1 MSLLNIGMSGL
12 AAGQSSLMTTGN
24 NIANVDTAGYSRQQ
38 TVQGTK
44 ASQQFGNVWIGTG
57 TTLADVRR
65 VYNSYLDA
73 QLQTTTSLN
82 SDSAAYLGQV
92 TPLDKL
98 LSDSGTGL
106 NGALTKFFAS
116 VQNVNAKPGDD
127 ASRQLLLSD
136 AQALSNRFNSMST
149 QLNQQNATINGNLT
163 NMADQVNK
171 LAATVAQLNQ
181 RISEISSAGGMPNEL
196 LDARNETVRQL
207 STFTGAQVVERE
219 GSLDIYLGSGQPLV
233 MGNTASKLEMVP
245 SKDDPGRLGIQL
257 NRGSSTIDIT
267 SIMTGGE
274 IGGLLRYR
282 STVLDPAMNE
292 LGRVALVVADQM
304 NSLQAQGIDKN
315 GDFGSNLFNSI
326 NSAAQ
331 MSQRSVAALGNNAG
345 SGNFDVTIEDTGKLT
360 INDYKVTFTSAT
372 DYTVQRLPDNTPMG
386 SFSTTTTPPPV
397 IDGFSLNLKGG
408 TPAPGNTATAG
419 DTFKIT
425 PTRNAA
431 TNIKTE
437 MTDSKRLAIAAPL
450 GAAIGAGNS
459 GTLTIPASGQPTLT
473 TKFDIYDAATAT
485 AMQNGLKY
493 STPTKVVFGDVS
505 ADGTSQTYQ
514 FLDANGG
521 VISSGTIKP
530 NENNTLNLTIPLK
543 DATGA
548 PIPPPPATQYTA
560 TFEMTVAGSPTS
572 GASINVSLSQP
583 GSLDNRNGTALAGLQ
598 TAQTVDTGSASKG
611 ISLTDAYGKL
621 VEGVGSK
628 AAQGKLDSAA
638 TEAILANAKGARD
651 SLSGVDLDEETGNL
665 VKYQQYYTA
674 SSQIIKAAQEIFST
688 LINSL

>member
-12 AAGQSSLMTTGN
+12 SASQSSLMTTGN

-44 ASQQFGNVWIGTG
+44 ASQQFGNVYIGTG

-98 LSDSGTGL
+98 LSDTSTGL

-136 AQALSNRFNSMST
+136 AQALSNRFNSVSS
-149 QLNQQNATINGNLT
+149 QLNEQNANINGNLT

-181 RISEISSAGGMPNEL
+181 KISEISSSGGMPNEL

-207 STFTGAQVVERE
+207 STFTGAQIVERE
-219 GSLDIYLGSGQPLV
+219 GNVDIYLGSGQPLV
-233 MGNTASKLEMVP
+233 MGNTVNKLEVVP
-245 SKDDPGRLGIQL
+245 GKDDPNRLALQL

-304 NSLQAQGIDKN
+304 NSIQAQGIDKN

-331 MSQRSVAALGNNAG
+331 MAQRSIASGNNSVG
-345 SGNFDVTIEDTGKLT
+345 SGNFDVSIEDTGKLT

-372 DYTVQRLPDNTPMG
+372 DYTVQRLPDNTSMG
-386 SFSTTTTPPPV
+386 SFNTATTPAPV
-397 IDGFSLNLKGG
+397 IDGFSLKLTGG
-408 TPAPGNTATAG
+408 TAAAG

-431 TNIKTE
+431 ANIKTE

-450 GAAIGAGNS
+450 GAAIAAGGS

-473 TKFDIYDAATAT
+473 TKFDIYDAATTT
-485 AMQNGLKY
+485 AMQNGLKN
-493 STPTKVVFGDVS
+493 STPVKIVFG
-505 ADGTSQTYQ
+505 ATGGATQTYQ
-514 FLDANGG
+514 MLDAKGNPL
-521 VISSGTIKP
+521 SSGTIVP
-530 NENNTLNLTIPLK
+530 GQNNTLSLSIPLV
-543 DATGA
+543 DASGA
-548 PIPPPPATQYTA
+548 PINDPGPPIVQRTA
-560 TFEMTVAGSPTS
+560 TFDMTIAGSPGTS
-572 GASINVSLSQP
+572 TAINISLSQP
-583 GSLDNRNGTALAGLQ
+583 GSLDNRNGTTLAGLQ

-611 ISLTDAYGKL
+611 ISLSDAYGKL

-688 LINSL
+688 LINSI

>member
-12 AAGQSSLMTTGN
+12 SASHNALATTGN
-24 NIANVDTAGYSRQQ
+24 NIANADTAGYSRQQ
-38 TVQGTK
+38 TVQSSK
-44 ASQQFGNVWIGTG
+44 SSIQYGNVYIGTG

-92 TPLDKL
+92 TPLDTL

-136 AQALSNRFNSMST
+136 AQALSSRFNSVSS
-149 QLNQQNATINGNLT
+149 QLNSQNANINGNLT

-171 LAATVAQLNQ
+171 LATTVAQLNKK
-181 RISEISSAGGMPNEL
+181 ISEVTSAGGTPNEL
-196 LDARNETVRQL
+196 LDARNETMRQL
-207 STFTGAQVVERE
+207 STFTGAQYVERE
-219 GSLDIYLGSGQPLV
+219 GNVDIYLGSGQPLV
-233 MGNTASKLEMVP
+233 IGDTVNKLEAVP
-245 SKDDPGRLGIQL
+245 GKDDPGRLSLQL

-282 STVLDPAMNE
+282 REVLDPAMNE

-331 MSQRSVAALGNNAG
+331 MSQRSIASTTNSAG
-345 SGNFDVTIEDTGKLT
+345 SGNFDVSIKDSGKLT

-372 DYTVQRLPDNTPMG
+372 DYTVQRLPDNTSMG
-386 SFSTTTTPPPV
+386 SFSTTTTPAPV
-397 IDGFSLNLKGG
+397 IDGFLMTFSGG
-408 TPAPGNTATAG
+408 AATG

-450 GAAIGAGNS
+450 GAAIAPGGS

-473 TKFDIYDAATAT
+473 TKFDIYDPTTSA
-485 AMQNGLKY
+485 AMQNSLKY

-514 FLDANGG
+514 FLDAKGG

-530 NENNTLNLTIPLK
+530 GENNTLGLTVPLK

-548 PIPPPPATQYTA
+548 PIPPAPATQYTVS
-560 TFEMTVAGSPTS
+560 FDMTVAGSPGKGT
-572 GASINVSLSQP
+572 AINVSLSQP
-583 GSLDNRNGTALAGLQ
+583 GTLDNRNGTALAGLQ
-598 TAQTVDTGSASKG
+598 TLQTVDTGSASKG
-611 ISLTDAYGKL
+611 ISLSDAYGKL

-638 TEAILANAKGARD
+638 TTSILANAKGARD

>member
-12 AAGQSSLMTTGN
+12 SAGQSALMVTGN
-24 NIANVDTAGYSRQQ
+24 NIANADTAGYSRQQ
-38 TVQGTK
+38 TVQGSK
-44 ASQQFGNVWIGTG
+44 ASNQFGNVYIGTG

-82 SDSAAYLGQV
+82 SDSAAYAGQIS
-92 TPLDKL
+92 PLDAL

-136 AQALSNRFNSMST
+136 AQALSNRFNSISS
-149 QLNQQNATINGNLT
+149 QLTTQNANINGNLAD
-163 NMADQVNK
+163 MADQVNK
-171 LAATVAQLNQ
+171 LATTVAQLNQ
-181 RISEISSAGGMPNEL
+181 KISEVSNAGGQPNDL

-207 STFTGAQVVERE
+207 STFTGAQVLERD
-219 GSLDIYLGSGQPLV
+219 GNLDIYLGSGQPLV
-233 MGNTASKLEMVP
+233 MGSTASKLEVVP
-245 SKDDPGRLGIQL
+245 SKEDPSRSAIQL

-267 SIMTGGE
+267 SVMTGGE
-274 IGGLLRYR
+274 MGGLLRYR

-304 NSLQAQGIDKN
+304 NTVQAQGIDKN

-326 NSAAQ
+326 NTAAQ
-331 MSQRSVAALGNNAG
+331 MAQRSVATVGNSAG
-345 SGNFDVTIEDTGKLT
+345 SGNFDVSIEDSGKLT

-372 DYTVQRLPDNTPMG
+372 NYTVQRLPEGTAMG
-386 SFSTTTTPPPV
+386 AFSTLTTPPPV
-397 IDGFSLNLKGG
+397 IDGFSMTLSGG
-408 TPAPGNTATAG
+408 TAAAG

-450 GAAIGAGNS
+450 GAAIAAGGS

-473 TKFDIYDAATAT
+473 TKFDIYDTAT
-485 AMQNGLKY
+485 TTTIQNGLKT
-493 STPTKVVFGDVS
+493 STPVKIVFG
-505 ADGTSQTYQ
+505 AAGGTTQTFQ
-514 FLDANGG
+514 MLDAQGNSL
-521 VISSGTIKP
+521 SSGTIVP
-530 NENNTLNLTIPLK
+530 GQNNTLSLTIPLV

-548 PIPPPPATQYTA
+548 AINDPGPPIVQRTVS
-560 TFEMTVAGSPTS
+560 FDMTVAGSPANGT
-572 GASINVSLSQP
+572 AINVSLSQP
-583 GSLDNRNGTALAGLQ
+583 GSLDNRNGTTLAALQ
-598 TAQTVDTGSASKG
+598 TKQTVDTGSASNG
-611 ISLTDAYGKL
+611 ISLNDAYGKL
-621 VEGVGSK
+621 VSGVGAK

>member
-24 NIANVDTAGYSRQQ
+24 NIANADTAGYSRQQ
-38 TVQGTK
+38 TVQSTK
-44 ASQQFGNVWIGTG
+44 ASNQFGNVYIGTG

-82 SDSAAYLGQV
+82 SDAAAYAGQIS
-92 TPLDKL
+92 PLDAL

-136 AQALSNRFNSMST
+136 AQALSNRFNSVSS
-149 QLNQQNATINGNLT
+149 QLTQQNASINGNLT

-181 RISEISSAGGMPNEL
+181 KISEVSKSGGMPNEL

-207 STFTGAQVVERE
+207 STFTGAQVIERD
-219 GSLDIYLGSGQPLV
+219 GNLDVYLGSGQPLV
-233 MGNTASKLEMVP
+233 IGGTASTLSVVP
-245 SKDDPGRLGIQL
+245 SQKDPSRMGIQL
-257 NRGSSTIDIT
+257 DRNGSTVEIT
-267 SIMTGGE
+267 SVMTGGE
-274 IGGLLRYR
+274 MGGLLRYR
-282 STVLDPAMNE
+282 DTVLDPAMNE

-315 GDFGSNLFNSI
+315 GAFGSNLFNSI

-331 MSQRSVAALGNNAG
+331 MASRSVATVGNSAG
-345 SGNFDVTIEDTGKLT
+345 SGNFDVTIADSGKLT
-360 INDYKVTFTSAT
+360 INDYKITFTTGT
-372 DYTVQRLPDNTPMG
+372 DYTVSRLPDGTSMG
-386 SFSTTTTPPPV
+386 AYSTLTTPPPV
-397 IDGFSLNLKGG
+397 IDGFSLKLTGG
-408 TPAPGNTATAG
+408 TAAAG

-431 TNIKTE
+431 ANIKTE

-450 GAAIGAGNS
+450 SAAITPGGS

-473 TKFDIYDAATAT
+473 TKFDIYDAATTT
-485 AMQNGLKY
+485 AIQNGIKN
-493 STPTKVVFGDVS
+493 STPVKVVFGAAS

-514 FLDANGG
+514 LLDATG
-521 VISSGTIKP
+521 VQISTGTIKP
-530 NENNTLNLTIPLK
+530 NQNNTLSLSVPLK
-543 DATGA
+543 DALGA
-548 PIPPPPATQYTA
+548 PIMDPGPPAVQRTA
-560 TFEMTVAGSPTS
+560 TFDMTVAGSPGTGS
-572 GASINVSLSQP
+572 AIDINVAQP
-583 GSLDNRNGTALAGLQ
+583 GTMDNRNGTALAGLQ
-598 TAQTVDTGSASKG
+598 TKQVVDTGSASKG

-621 VEGVGSK
+621 VEGVGAK

-638 TEAILANAKGARD
+638 TGAILANAKGARD

>member
-12 AAGQSSLMTTGN
+12 SASHNALATTGN
-24 NIANVDTAGYSRQQ
+24 NIANADTAGYSRQQ

-44 ASQQFGNVWIGTG
+44 GAIQYGNVYVGTG

-92 TPLDKL
+92 TPLDTL

-136 AQALSNRFNSMST
+136 AQALSNRFNSVSS
-149 QLNQQNATINGNLT
+149 QLKSQNANINGNLT

-171 LAATVAQLNQ
+171 LATTVAQLNKK
-181 RISEISSAGGMPNEL
+181 ISEISSTGGSPNEL
-196 LDARNETVRQL
+196 LDARNETMRQL
-207 STFTGAQVVERE
+207 STFTGAQYVERE
-219 GSLDIYLGSGQPLV
+219 GNVDIYLGSGQPLV
-233 MGNTASKLEMVP
+233 IGDTVNKLEAVP
-245 SKDDPGRLGIQL
+245 GKDDPGRLSLQL

-282 STVLDPAMNE
+282 SEVLDPAMNE

-304 NSLQAQGIDKN
+304 NSVQAQGIDKN

-331 MSQRSVAALGNNAG
+331 MSQRSIASTGNSAG
-345 SGNFDVTIEDTGKLT
+345 SGNFDVSIEDTGKLT

-372 DYTVQRLPDNTPMG
+372 DFTVQRLPDNTSMG
-386 SFSTTTTPPPV
+386 SFSAATTPAPV
-397 IDGFSLNLKGG
+397 IDGFSMSFNGG
-408 TPAPGNTATAG
+408 AAKG
-419 DTFKIT
+419 DTFKFT

-431 TNIKTE
+431 TSIKTE

-450 GAAIGAGNS
+450 GAAIAAGGS

-473 TKFDIYDAATAT
+473 TKFDIYDSATTT
-485 AMQNGLKY
+485 AMQNGLKN
-493 STPTKVVFGDVS
+493 SMPTKVVFGDVS

-514 FLDANGG
+514 FLDAKGG

-530 NENNTLNLTIPLK
+530 GENNTLSLTVPLK

-548 PIPPPPATQYTA
+548 PIPPAPATQYTVSFDMA
-560 TFEMTVAGSPTS
+560 VAGSPGKGT
-572 GASINVSLSQP
+572 AINVSLSQP
-583 GSLDNRNGTALAGLQ
+583 GTLDNRSGTALANLQ
-598 TAQTVDTGSASKG
+598 TKQTVDTGSASKG
-611 ISLTDAYGKL
+611 ISLNDAYGKL

-638 TEAILANAKGARD
+638 TGAILANAKGARD

-674 SSQIIKAAQEIFST
+674 SSQIIKAAQETFSV

>member
-12 AAGQSSLMTTGN
+12 SASQSSLMTTGN

-44 ASQQFGNVWIGTG
+44 ASQQFGNVYIGTG

-136 AQALSNRFNSMST
+136 AQALSNRFNSVSS
-149 QLNQQNATINGNLT
+149 QLNEQNANINGNLT

-181 RISEISSAGGMPNEL
+181 KITEISSSGGMPNEL

-207 STFTGAQVVERE
+207 STFTGAQIVERE
-219 GSLDIYLGSGQPLV
+219 GNVDIYLGSGQPLV
-233 MGNTASKLEMVP
+233 MGNTVNKLEVVP
-245 SKDDPGRLGIQL
+245 GKDDPNRLALQL

-304 NSLQAQGIDKN
+304 NSIQAQGIDKN

-331 MSQRSVAALGNNAG
+331 MAQRSIASGNNSAG
-345 SGNFDVTIEDTGKLT
+345 SGNFDVSIEDTGKLT

-372 DYTVQRLPDNTPMG
+372 DYTVQRLPDNSSMG
-386 SFSTTTTPPPV
+386 SFSTLTTPAPV
-397 IDGFSLNLKGG
+397 IDGFSLNLTGG
-408 TPAPGNTATAG
+408 TAAAG

-450 GAAIGAGNS
+450 GAAIAAGGS

-473 TKFDIYDAATAT
+473 TKFDIYDAATTT
-485 AMQNGLKY
+485 AMQNGLKN

-514 FLDANGG
+514 FLDAKGG

-530 NENNTLNLTIPLK
+530 GENNTLSLTVPLK
-543 DATGA
+543 DASGA
-548 PIPPPPATQYTA
+548 PIPPAPATQYTVS
-560 TFEMTVAGSPTS
+560 FDMTVAGSPGKGT
-572 GASINVSLSQP
+572 AINVSLSQP
-583 GSLDNRNGTALAGLQ
+583 GSLDNRNGTTLAGLQ

-611 ISLTDAYGKL
+611 ISLSDAYGKL

-688 LINSL
+688 LINSI

>member
-38 TVQGTK
+38 TVQSTK
-44 ASQQFGNVWIGTG
+44 ASQQFGNVYIGTG

-82 SDSAAYLGQV
+82 SDSAAYLNQV
-92 TPLDKL
+92 TPLDTL
-98 LSDSGTGL
+98 LSDSSTGL

-136 AQALSNRFNSMST
+136 AQALSNRFNSMSS
-149 QLNQQNATINGNLT
+149 QLNSQNASINGNLT

-181 RISEISSAGGMPNEL
+181 KIAEVSSSGGMPNEL

-233 MGNTASKLEMVP
+233 MGNTVNKLEVVP
-245 SKDDPGRLGIQL
+245 SKDDPGRLGLQL

-331 MSQRSVAALGNNAG
+331 VAQRSVASTGNSVG
-345 SGNFDVTIEDTGKLT
+345 SGNFGVSIEDSGKLT

-386 SFSTTTTPPPV
+386 TFSTAPPATPPV
-397 IDGFSLNLKGG
+397 IDGFSLNFGGG
-408 TPAPGNTATAG
+408 TAVAG
-419 DTFKIT
+419 DTFRIT

-431 TNIKTE
+431 TSIKTE

-450 GAAIGAGNS
+450 SAAIAPGGS
-459 GTLTIPASGQPTLT
+459 GTLTISSSGQPTLT
-473 TKFDIYDAATAT
+473 TQFDIYDSATT
-485 AMQNGLKY
+485 KIMQDGLKN
-493 STPTKVVFGDVS
+493 STPVKVVFGAS
-505 ADGTSQTYQ
+505 GGSTQTYQ
-514 FLDANGG
+514 MLDAKGN
-521 VISSGTIKP
+521 VLSSGSIVP
-530 NENNTLNLTIPLK
+530 NQNNTMSLTVPLV
-543 DATGA
+543 DASGA
-548 PIPPPPATQYTA
+548 PIMDPGPPSVQRTVS
-560 TFEMTVAGSPTS
+560 FDMTVAGSPGT
-572 GASINVSLSQP
+572 ASAINISLAQA
-583 GSLDNRNGTALAGLQ
+583 GTLDNRNGTALAGLQ
-598 TAQTVDTGSASKG
+598 TKQTVDTGSASKG
-611 ISLTDAYGKL
+611 VSLGDAYGKL

-638 TEAILANAKGARD
+638 TGAILANAKGARD

-688 LINSL
+688 LINSI

>member
-12 AAGQSSLMTTGN
+12 SASHNALATTGN
-24 NIANVDTAGYSRQQ
+24 NIANADTAGYSRQQ
-38 TVQGTK
+38 TVQSTK
-44 ASQQFGNVWIGTG
+44 GSIQYGNVYIGTG

-82 SDSAAYLGQV
+82 SDAAAYQGQI
-92 TPLDKL
+92 TPLDTL
-98 LSDSGTGL
+98 MSDSGTGL
-106 NGALTKFFAS
+106 NGALTNFFAS

-127 ASRQLLLSD
+127 ASRQLLLSNT
-136 AQALSNRFNSMST
+136 QALSARFNSMAS
-149 QLNQQNATINGNLT
+149 QLNAQNNTINGNLS

-181 RISEISSAGGMPNEL
+181 KITEISSSGGQPNDL
-196 LDARNETVRQL
+196 LDARNETIRQL
-207 STFTGAQVVERE
+207 STLTGAQTVERD
-219 GSLDIYLGSGQPLV
+219 GNIDIYLGSGQPLV
-233 MGNTASKLEMVP
+233 MGNTVNKLETVP
-245 SKDDPGRLGIQL
+245 SQDDPGRLALQL

-304 NSLQAQGIDKN
+304 NTLQAQGIDKN

-331 MSQRSVAALGNNAG
+331 ISQRSIASGGNTGN
-345 SGNFDVTIEDTGKLT
+345 GNFDVSIEDTGQLT

-372 DYTVQRLPDNTPMG
+372 DYSVTRLPDNSTVG
-386 SFSTTTTPPPV
+386 SYSTTTTPAPV
-397 IDGFSLNLKGG
+397 IEGFSLKLNGG
-408 TPAPGNTATAG
+408 AAVG

-437 MTDSKRLAIAAPL
+437 MTDSKRLALAAPL
-450 GAAIGAGNS
+450 GAAIAAGSS
-459 GTLTIPASGQPTLT
+459 GTLSIPASGQPTLKT
-473 TKFDIYDAATAT
+473 SLDIYDTAATQAI
-485 AMQNGLKY
+485 QNGLKN
-493 STPTKVVFGDVS
+493 STPVKVVFGAVS
-505 ADGTSQTYQ
+505 TDGTSQAYQ
-514 FLDANGG
+514 FLDAQGSL
-521 VISSGTIKP
+521 ISSGTIKP
-530 NENNTLNLTIPLK
+530 GENNTLSLSIPLT
-543 DATGA
+543 DASGA
-548 PIPPPPATQYTA
+548 PINDPGPPVVQRTA
-560 TFEMTVAGSPTS
+560 QFDMTVAGSPS
-572 GASINVSLSQP
+572 DGAAINVTLSQP
-583 GSLDNRNGTALAGLQ
+583 GTLDNRNGTTLAGLQ
-598 TAQTVDTGSASKG
+598 TAQVVDTGSASKG

-621 VEGVGSK
+621 VEGVGAK

-638 TEAILANAKGARD
+638 TDAILANAKGARD

>member
-12 AAGQSSLMTTGN
+12 SASQSSLMTTGN
-24 NIANVDTAGYSRQQ
+24 NISNADTAGYSRQQ

-44 ASQQFGNVWIGTG
+44 SSIQYGNVYIGTG

-92 TPLDKL
+92 TPLDTL
-98 LSDSGTGL
+98 LSDSSTGL
-106 NGALTKFFAS
+106 NGALSKFFAS

-127 ASRQLLLSD
+127 ASRQSLLSD
-136 AQALSNRFNSMST
+136 AQALSNRFNSVSS
-149 QLNQQNATINGNLT
+149 QLNTQNANINGNLA

-171 LAATVAQLNQ
+171 LATTVAQLNQ
-181 RISEISSAGGMPNEL
+181 KISEISSSGGTPNEL
-196 LDARNETVRQL
+196 LDARNETMRQL
-207 STFTGAQVVERE
+207 STFTGAQFVERD
-219 GSLDIYLGSGQPLV
+219 GNVDIYLGSGQPLV
-233 MGNTASKLEMVP
+233 IGNTVNKLEAVP
-245 SKDDPGRLGIQL
+245 GKDDPGRLSLQI
-257 NRGSSTIDIT
+257 NRGSGTIDIT

-282 STVLDPAMNE
+282 SEVLDPAMNE

-304 NSLQAQGIDKN
+304 NSIQAQGIDKN

-331 MSQRSVAALGNNAG
+331 MSQRSIASTSNSAG
-345 SGNFDVTIEDTGKLT
+345 SGNFDVSIEDTGKLT
-360 INDYKVTFTSAT
+360 INDYKVMFTSAT
-372 DYTVQRLPDNTPMG
+372 DYTVRRLPDNTSIG
-386 SFSTTTTPPPV
+386 SFSTTTTPAPV
-397 IDGFSLNLKGG
+397 IDGFSMTFNGG
-408 TPAPGNTATAG
+408 AAQG
-419 DTFKIT
+419 DTFKLT
-425 PTRNAA
+425 PTRNASA
-431 TNIKTE
+431 DIKTE

-450 GAAIGAGNS
+450 GAAIAPGGS

-473 TKFDIYDAATAT
+473 TKFDIYDSATAT
-485 AMQNGLKY
+485 AMQNGLKN

-514 FLDANGG
+514 FLDAKGG

-530 NENNTLNLTIPLK
+530 GENNALSLSIPLQ
-543 DATGA
+543 DASGA
-548 PIPPPPATQYTA
+548 PIPAAPATQYTA
-560 TFEMTVAGSPTS
+560 TFAMTVAGSPGKGT
-572 GASINVSLSQP
+572 AINVTLSQS
-583 GSLDNRNGTALAGLQ
+583 GTLDNRNGTALAGLQ
-598 TAQTVDTGSASKG
+598 TGQTVDTGSASKG
-611 ISLTDAYGKL
+611 ISLSDAYGKL

-638 TEAILANAKGARD
+638 TTAILANAKGARD

>member
-44 ASQQFGNVWIGTG
+44 ASQQFGNVFIGTG

-106 NGALTKFFAS
+106 NGALTKFFAT

-136 AQALSNRFNSMST
+136 AQALSNRFNSMSA
-149 QLNQQNATINGNLT
+149 QLKQQNASINGNLT

-181 RISEISSAGGMPNEL
+181 KISEISNSGGMPNDL

-233 MGNTASKLEMVP
+233 MGNTASKLEVVP
-245 SKDDPGRLGIQL
+245 GKDDPGRLSLQL

-267 SIMTGGE
+267 AIMTGGE

-315 GDFGSNLFNSI
+315 GAFGSNLFNNI
-326 NSAAQ
+326 NSVKLV
-331 MSQRSVAALGNNAG
+331 SERSVASLNNGGA
-345 SGNFDVTIEDTGKLT
+345 GNFDVSIKDTGKLT
-360 INDYKVTFTSAT
+360 INDYKVTFTTAT

-386 SFSTTTTPPPV
+386 SFSTAPPATAAV
-397 IDGFSLNLKGG
+397 IDGVELKFN
-408 TPAPGNTATAG
+408 AASATAG
-419 DTFKIT
+419 DSFRIT
-425 PTRNAA
+425 PTRDAA
-431 TNIKTE
+431 ANIKTE

-450 GAAIGAGNS
+450 GAAIAAGGS

-473 TKFDIYDAATAT
+473 TKFDLYDAATTT
-485 AMQNGLKY
+485 AMQNGLKN

-530 NENNTLNLTIPLK
+530 GENNTLNLSIPLK
-543 DATGA
+543 DASGA
-548 PIPPPPATQYTA
+548 PIPAPPAAQYTA
-560 TFEMTVAGSPTS
+560 NFDMTVAGSPGKGT
-572 GASINVSLSQP
+572 AINISLSQP
-583 GSLDNRNGTALAGLQ
+583 GTLDNRNGTALANLQ

-621 VEGVGSK
+621 VEGVGAK

-638 TEAILANAKGARD
+638 TDAILANAKGARD

>member
-12 AAGQSSLMTTGN
+12 SAGQSALMVTGN
-24 NIANVDTAGYSRQQ
+24 NIANADTSGYSRQQ

-44 ASQQFGNVWIGTG
+44 ASNQFGNVFIGSG

-82 SDSAAYLGQV
+82 SDSAAYAGQIS
-92 TPLDKL
+92 PLDAL

-136 AQALSNRFNSMST
+136 AQALSNRFNSISS
-149 QLNQQNATINGNLT
+149 QLTTQNANINGNLT
-163 NMADQVNK
+163 DMADQINK

-181 RISEISSAGGMPNEL
+181 KISEVSKAGGQPNDL

-207 STFTGAQVVERE
+207 STFTGAQVMERD
-219 GSLDIYLGSGQPLV
+219 GNLDIYLGSGQPLV
-233 MGNTASKLEMVP
+233 MGSTASKLEVVP
-245 SKDDPGRLGIQL
+245 SKDDPSRSAIQL

-267 SIMTGGE
+267 SVVTGGE
-274 IGGLLRYR
+274 MGGLLRYR

-304 NSLQAQGIDKN
+304 NTIQAQGIDKN

-331 MSQRSVAALGNNAG
+331 MAQRSVATVGNSAG
-345 SGNFDVTIEDTGKLT
+345 SGNFDVTIEDSGKLT

-372 DYTVQRLPDNTPMG
+372 NYTVQRLPEGTAMG
-386 SFSTTTTPPPV
+386 AFSTLTTPPPV
-397 IDGFSLNLKGG
+397 IDGFSMTLSGG
-408 TPAPGNTATAG
+408 TAAAG

-450 GAAIGAGNS
+450 GAAIAAGGS

-473 TKFDIYDAATAT
+473 TKFDIYDTAT
-485 AMQNGLKY
+485 TTTIQNGLKT
-493 STPTKVVFGDVS
+493 STPVKIVFGAAGGS
-505 ADGTSQTYQ
+505 TQTYQ
-514 FLDANGG
+514 MLDAQGNSL
-521 VISSGTIKP
+521 SSGTIVP
-530 NENNTLNLTIPLK
+530 GQNNTLSLTIPLV
-543 DATGA
+543 DGTGA
-548 PIPPPPATQYTA
+548 AINDPGPPIVQRTVS
-560 TFEMTVAGSPTS
+560 FDMTVAGSPGNGT
-572 GASINVSLSQP
+572 AINVSLSQP
-583 GSLDNRNGTALAGLQ
+583 GTLDNRNGTTLAGLQ
-598 TAQTVDTGSASKG
+598 TKQTVDTGSASKG

-621 VEGVGSK
+621 VEGVGAK